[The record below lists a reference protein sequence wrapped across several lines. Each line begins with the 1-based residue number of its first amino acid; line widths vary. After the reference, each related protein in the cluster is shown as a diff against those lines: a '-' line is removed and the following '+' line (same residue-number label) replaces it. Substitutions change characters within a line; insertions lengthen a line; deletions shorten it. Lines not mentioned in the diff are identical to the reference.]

1 MTLKGTNEVK
11 HLKGEFLDCKGL
23 SFDAVMKKVEAAEP
37 FGAQYCRTEGDTNV
51 VDECTYTITSP
62 KYYTD
67 DIKTLFDAYKST
79 HAINELYVR
88 ASKYEGAQHGGKRKN
103 ADDVLII
110 QSLGEMEYEVNGEV
124 YKLEEGDGLYVPA
137 YTFIT
142 PRVLSRRITLEFMW
156 YRGPVYDT
164 I

>member
-11 HLKGEFLDCKGL
+11 HLKGEFSSCMGL

-37 FGAQYCRTEGDTNV
+37 FGNQFCRTEGDTNV
-51 VDECTYTITSP
+51 IDDCSFTIISP

-67 DIKTLFDAYKST
+67 DIKTLFNEFKTT
-79 HAINELYVR
+79 HGVNELYVR
-88 ASKYEGAQHGGKRKN
+88 ASKHAGCEHGGKRKN

-124 YKLEEGDGLYVPA
+124 YTLEEGDGLYVPA

-142 PRVLSRRITLEFMW
+142 PKVLNRRITLEFMW
-156 YRGPVYDT
+156 YRGAVYDT